1 MIDIIGLPE
10 EALKQHLT
18 DWGEASYRTHQI
30 LGWIYQRGCRDFEDM
45 SNVSKA
51 LKVKLKES
59 FNLRLPVIK
68 SRTRSEDGS
77 IKYLFELASGG
88 QVESIWMPDGDR
100 RTLCISSQVGCRL
113 ACSFCLTGTL
123 GLKDQLTAGEIL
135 GQFMA
140 VNDDLPQEKQV
151 TNIVM
156 MGMGEPLDNYEPVV
170 DAIKLLIS
178 TEALRFPIRKVT
190 VSTSGLVEKIRDFG
204 NEGLNVNLAV
214 SLNATDNE
222 TRDKIMPINKKYPIE
237 SLIDCL
243 KDFPLKA
250 GRRITVEYVMLGG
263 INDRME
269 DARRLSKLLSGFPCK
284 INLIPFNWYESSIYK
299 APDESQV
306 EAFRN
311 YLVSKHYSTF
321 VRKNRGTDIL
331 GACGQ
336 LAAESFPQASLEDSS

>member
-1 MIDIIGLPE
+1 
-10 EALKQHLT
+10 
-18 DWGEASYRTHQI
+18 
-30 LGWIYQRGCRDFEDM
+30 M

-51 LKVKLKES
+51 LKEKLQEHFS
-59 FNLRLPVIK
+59 LCLPKIK
-68 SRTRSEDGS
+68 SRTHSEDGS
-77 IKYLFELASGG
+77 IKYLFELANGG

-123 GLKDQLTAGEIL
+123 GLKEQLTAGEIL
-135 GQFMA
+135 GQYMA
-140 VNDDLPQEKQV
+140 VNDDLPQDKQV

-156 MGMGEPLDNYEPVV
+156 MGMGEPLDNYAAVV

-190 VSTSGLVEKIRDFG
+190 VSTSGLVDKIRDFG

-214 SLNATDNE
+214 SLNATDNP

-237 SLIDCL
+237 TLIACL
-243 KDFPLKA
+243 QDFPLKA
-250 GRRITVEYVMLGG
+250 GRRITVEYVLLGG

-269 DARRLSKLLSGFPCK
+269 DARRLSRLLSGFPCK
-284 INLIPFNWYESSIYK
+284 INLIPFNWYEGSAYE
-299 APDESQV
+299 APEESQV
-306 EAFRN
+306 ELFRD

-336 LAAESFPQASLEDSS
+336 LAAESFPQTSLEKIS

>member
-1 MIDIIGLPE
+1 MIDIIGQSE
-10 EALKQHLT
+10 EKLRRTLI
-18 DWGEASYRTHQI
+18 DWGEASFRTHQI
-30 LGWIYQRGCRDFEDM
+30 LGWIYKRGCRDFNSM
-45 SNVSKA
+45 SNVSK
-51 LKVKLKES
+51 VLKEKLQNHYS
-59 FNLRLPVIK
+59 LGLPSIK
-68 SRTRSEDGS
+68 SRTKSEDGS
-77 IKYLFELASGG
+77 IKYLFELSSGA

-140 VNDDLPQEKQV
+140 VNDDLSEKEQV

-156 MGMGEPLDNYEPVV
+156 MGMGEPLDNYDAVV

-178 TEALRFPIRKVT
+178 TEALSFPIRKVT
-190 VSTSGLVEKIRDFG
+190 VSTSGLVDKIRAFG

-214 SLNATDNE
+214 SLNATENP
-222 TRDKIMPINKKYPIE
+222 TRDVIMPINKKYPIE

-243 KDFPLKA
+243 QEYPLKA
-250 GRRITVEYVMLGG
+250 GRRITVEYVLLGG
-263 INDRME
+263 INYRME

-284 INLIPFNWYESSIYK
+284 INLIPFNWYEGSLYQ
-299 APDESQV
+299 APDDNQV
-306 EAFRN
+306 ELFRD

-336 LAAESFPQASLEDSS
+336 LAAESFPQTTLENSQ